1 MSANQIVQLSKHLTR
16 EDIETINT
24 LKSAVENNEII
35 VTCMG
40 LYNHG
45 KSSLL
50 NVLVGDFEEKTFKVA
65 DVRETAQNKKLKI
78 DNITYVDTP
87 GLNAKEHDDKRVM
100 DAAKESDINIFVHN
114 VNTGEFVAKEIE
126 FLHMIK
132 TNWKYPQEFIER
144 TIFVLSRIDEA
155 GNEDD
160 IENTIAKMKQQIRDI
175 FGIDS
180 LFVPVSS
187 KDYIEGINAK
197 ENELIELSNISQLKK
212 NLDSFA
218 KLLQNELQ
226 KTKEDRLANF
236 CEQLIKKLNGKL
248 EENKL
253 ELSKLK
259 ELHKD
264 IEFKLKDRIQKI
276 ESTLKQKIKILR
288 EV

>member
-1 MSANQIVQLSKHLTR
+1 MSANQIIQLSKHLSK
-16 EDIETINT
+16 EDIETIST

-50 NVLVGDFEEKTFKVA
+50 NVLIGDFEEKTFKVA
-65 DVRETAQNKKLKI
+65 DVRETSKNKKIKI

-87 GLNAKEHDDKRVM
+87 GLNAKKHDDKRVM
-100 DAAKESDINIFVHN
+100 DAVKESDINIFVHN

-132 TNWKYPQEFIER
+132 NHWKNPQEFIQR

-155 GNEDD
+155 QSEEDVD
-160 IENTIAKMKQQIRDI
+160 NTIIRMKQQIKEI
-175 FGIDS
+175 FDVDS
-180 LFVPVSS
+180 LFIPVSS
-187 KDYIEGINAK
+187 KDYIEGIQ
-197 ENELIELSNISQLKK
+197 EEEDELIELSNISKLKN
-212 NLDSFA
+212 NLDSFV
-218 KLLQNELQ
+218 KLLQNQLK
-226 KTKEDRLANF
+226 KTKEERVTNY
-236 CEQLIKKLNGKL
+236 CELLIKKLSGKL

-259 ELHKD
+259 KLQKETDAKLKKD
-264 IEFKLKDRIQKI
+264 IQQIKATVEAKRLKLK
-276 ESTLKQKIKILR
+276 EL
-288 EV
+288 